1 MSMEPRKIEY
11 KLSTTQDVIFRMDD
25 KRTKVFNAPKIPQTG
40 TLNSTNWTSFTQDP
54 ESSTA

>member
-1 MSMEPRKIEY
+1 MEPRKIEY